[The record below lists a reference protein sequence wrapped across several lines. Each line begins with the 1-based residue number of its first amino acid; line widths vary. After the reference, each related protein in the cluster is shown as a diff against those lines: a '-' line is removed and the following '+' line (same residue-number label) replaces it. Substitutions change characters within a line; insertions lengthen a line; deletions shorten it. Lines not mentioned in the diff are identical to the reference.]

1 MRLFNA
7 IHGSPIKPKSKLS
20 MKLGDGQ
27 GQGQAKSRDLIIG
40 EVEVYER
47 GKDAQMDGCVDQLE
61 EWGAQVPVGAMH
73 WRKKQ
78 DWVLVRCAEGS
89 WAVVRSLQLGGEKGM
104 SSAREFCAKQLK
116 GKAYKP
122 SDKEFRYICGGGG
135 GGQEQV

>member
-1 MRLFNA
+1 M
-7 IHGSPIKPKSKLS
+7 
-20 MKLGDGQ
+20 
-27 GQGQAKSRDLIIG
+27 
-40 EVEVYER
+40 VYER
-47 GKDAQMDGCVDQLE
+47 GKDAQRDGCVDQLE

-122 SDKEFRYICGGGG
+122 SDKEFRYIC
-135 GGQEQV
+135 VSLPLSYTSTSPIIKSLDLACP